1 MSTTRRI
8 GDTVLD
14 VVLAA
19 AFGYLGFEGVHT
31 SSIGLLPAAAG
42 PPVAIAVGLAL
53 LLRRY
58 RPLPVLAAAMLGQLL
73 VGATAPL
80 LVALYAVARRYG
92 NRRQTWL
99 WSLAAVAVAVVP
111 WGAPNG
117 WYVFVSRSAI
127 VIPMLVVPLLWGLW
141 VNQRAETLAAL
152 RERAEQ
158 AERERDLRAHAAV
171 EAERLRIAGELHD
184 IVAHRISQITVL
196 AGALEVSA
204 DGKPAEIAAT
214 IRTTGSRALTE
225 MRELLGLLRAPEG
238 AVTLGDSASTR
249 PADTADAGAT
259 GATDARAAGA
269 GGDRVPLRPAP
280 DLAAID
286 ELVEVAV
293 AAGQR
298 VAFTAPAVL
307 PQVSGPVGRAAYRV
321 VQEALTNAAK
331 HAAGA
336 EVRVALTVVGDRL
349 DLDVRNG
356 RGEATAL
363 AASGFGFGLVGMR
376 KRVELAGGALY
387 SGPLDVGGYRV
398 HATFPLAA
406 GTPGGTVEESGTVAE

>member
-8 GDTVLD
+8 GSTILD

-19 AFGYLGFEGVHT
+19 LFGWVGYSEVHT

-42 PPVAIAVGLAL
+42 PPVAIAVGFAL

-58 RPLPVLAAAMLGQLL
+58 RPMAVLVAAGLGQML
-73 VGATAPL
+73 VGATAPM
-80 LVALYAVARRYG
+80 LVAMYAVGRRYG
-92 NRRQTWL
+92 NRRVTWL
-99 WSLAAVAVAVVP
+99 ASTAAIVVAVVP

-117 WYVFVSRSAI
+117 WYVFFSRSA
-127 VIPMLVVPLLWGLW
+127 VVVPMLIVPLLWGLW
-141 VNQRAETLAAL
+141 ANQRAETLAAL

-158 AERERDLRAHAAV
+158 AERERDLRAAAAV

-204 DGKPAEIAAT
+204 EGKPAEIAAT
-214 IRTTGSRALTE
+214 IRATGSRALTE

-238 AVTLGDSASTR
+238 AVEQDDS
-249 PADTADAGAT
+249 TAD
-259 GATDARAAGA
+259 RA
-269 GGDRVPLRPAP
+269 PLRPAP
-280 DLAAID
+280 DLTSIT

-298 VAFTAPAVL
+298 VEFTAPVEL
-307 PQVSGPVGRAAYRV
+307 PPVTGPVGRAAYRV

-336 EVRVALTVVGDRL
+336 EVRAALGVVGDRL
-349 DLDVRNG
+349 DIDVRNG
-356 RGEATAL
+356 RGDATAL
-363 AASGFGFGLVGMR
+363 AASGSGFGLVGMR
-376 KRVELAGGALY
+376 KRVELAGGALH
-387 SGPLDVGGYRV
+387 SGPLAAGGYRV
-398 HATFPLAA
+398 HATFPLD
-406 GTPGGTVEESGTVAE
+406 ESDSVDE

>member
-1 MSTTRRI
+1 M
-8 GDTVLD
+8 VLD

-19 AFGYLGFEGVHT
+19 AFGLAALSEVRT
-31 SSIGLLPAAAG
+31 TSIGLLPAAAG
-42 PPVAIAVGLAL
+42 PPVAIAVGVAL

-58 RPLPVLAAAMLGQLL
+58 LPLPVLVVAMIGNAL
-73 VGATAPL
+73 VGAVAPL
-80 LVALYAVARRYG
+80 LLAIYSVAKRYG
-92 NRRQTWL
+92 NRRPTWL
-99 WSLAAVAVAVVP
+99 WTLATAVVAVLP

-117 WYVFVSRSAI
+117 WYVFFARSAI
-127 VIPMLVVPLLWGLW
+127 IVPTLGIPLLWGLW
-141 VNQRAETLAAL
+141 TNQRAETLAAL
-152 RERAEQ
+152 RERAEH
-158 AERERDLRAHAAV
+158 AERERDLRAAAAV

-238 AVTLGDSASTR
+238 AVAQDDSE
-249 PADTADAGAT
+249 GAAET
-259 GATDARAAGA
+259 GSDRA
-269 GGDRVPLRPAP
+269 PLRPAP
-280 DLAAID
+280 DLAAIA

-298 VAFTAPAVL
+298 VEFTAPAAL
-307 PQVSGPVGRAAYRV
+307 PPVAGPVGRAAYRV

-336 EVRVALTVVGDRL
+336 EVRAALTVVGDRL
-349 DLDVRNG
+349 DIDVRNG

-363 AASGFGFGLVGMR
+363 AASGSGFGLVGMR
-376 KRVELAGGALY
+376 KRVELAGGALH
-387 SGPLDVGGYRV
+387 SGPLAAGGYRV
-398 HATFPLAA
+398 HATFPLDD
-406 GTPGGTVEESGTVAE
+406 SGTVDE

>member
-8 GDTVLD
+8 GSTILD

-19 AFGYLGFEGVHT
+19 AFGYVGYTEVHT

-58 RPLPVLAAAMLGQLL
+58 RPLPVLGAAMAGQLL
-73 VGATAPL
+73 VGATSPL
-80 LVALYAVARRYG
+80 LVAIYAVARRHG
-92 NRRQTWL
+92 NRRPTWL
-99 WSLAAVAVAVVP
+99 WSLAAVVVAMVP

-117 WYVFVSRSAI
+117 WYVFVTRSVI
-127 VIPMLVVPLLWGLW
+127 VVPMLIIPLLWGLW
-141 VNQRAETLAAL
+141 ANQRAETLVAL

-238 AVTLGDSASTR
+238 AVVLGDSANSQ
-249 PADTADAGAT
+249 PANTGPTNTAAAESGAV
-259 GATDARAAGA
+259 DARA
-269 GGDRVPLRPAP
+269 DRAPLRPAP
-280 DLAAID
+280 DLAAIA

-298 VAFTAPAVL
+298 VEFTAPTAL

-336 EVRVALTVVGDRL
+336 EVRAALTVVGDRL
-349 DLDVRNG
+349 DIDVRNG
-356 RGEATAL
+356 RGDATAL
-363 AASGFGFGLVGMR
+363 AASGSGFGLVGMR
-376 KRVELAGGALY
+376 KRVELAGGALH
-387 SGPLDVGGYRV
+387 SGLLAAGGFRV
-398 HATFPLAA
+398 HATFPLD
-406 GTPGGTVEESGTVAE
+406 ESGLLDE